1 MGGSNYKPI
10 NIFIINPKDIKGI
23 YDLFPNYISKNDTY
37 EERLFDEKT
46 FKWNGIFFKNRS
58 LDDIMEMI
66 DDKIKEIKHQE
77 KIQNNIIIAKC
88 ISQNFSEK
96 LFKGIIKINKQ
107 LDIKILVIYIS
118 QEKIENVKKF
128 DNRTIT
134 NIYGDKINDKE
145 FMVEKLRYILSM
157 KDCFFNQRTLEFKK
171 SLNSYDIVTTNQFLN
186 IVVMGPSRAG
196 KSTLCNTLL
205 NKYEALESSAQES
218 ITEVVNEYSNEY
230 LHIYDTPGLTIT
242 KSKKLGDTSKIALK
256 CLKNILKKV
265 DDSMDDIHVI
275 FFVLKNK
282 PNIEN
287 MLPILKFLDKENK
300 TRIEDNRKKIP
311 IIFIVNE
318 PKDKKSE
325 EEEDDEFEEINEFKE
340 TAKGLKNYFEKYE
353 VENLYS
359 EYDDDTNNDDEDHNI
374 IRVDIRK
381 EKNAV
386 RKIFKK
392 LYFYIRKNNPFS
404 TDLFR
409 KMEEINENFKRINEI
424 KNNPNINDIKKD
436 GINAELKKNKEECQ
450 KFILKISKENSFFE
464 KIYSLENILKSS
476 EIQSELAIA
485 ICCVTSFG
493 TGFIPIPF
501 LDIPLLYTQQAIMIL
516 SIAFSYGF
524 AIDEIPFK
532 AAIGAAFGISVA
544 VGGGA
549 TETAAHIGI
558 QKGGK
563 ALIEK
568 SITEVGEKFGKKTM
582 ELTSLYITQKTSET
596 ISIKLIEEGG
606 KQIQETF
613 IKNTIKEGGKKIT
626 QQVSEKAVE
635 YGSGIIT
642 KKVSENV
649 LKVGGEIITKEVGS
663 KLTSEAGEEI
673 GKMTTS
679 KITKEIA
686 TELMK
691 KSGKTTVAESA
702 AESSKFVP
710 IIGTIIGGTISGSLN
725 LASTIRMGL
734 AVRKFFKHLVCLTAG
749 ANYILVKKK
758 NIDKIFEYIEN
769 VFNDDNYEIKKI
781 DYINN

>member
-1 MGGSNYKPI
+1 MH
-10 NIFIINPKDIKGI
+10 IKGI
-23 YDLFPNYISKNDTY
+23 YDLFPDYILQNDTY

-66 DDKIKEIKHQE
+66 ENKIKEIKHQE
-77 KIQNNIIIAKC
+77 KIQNNIIIAKG

-107 LDIKILVIYIS
+107 LDVKILVIYIS

-450 KFILKISKENSFFE
+450 KFILKISKENSFF
-464 KIYSLENILKSS
+464 
-476 EIQSELAIA
+476 
-485 ICCVTSFG
+485 
-493 TGFIPIPF
+493 
-501 LDIPLLYTQQAIMIL
+501 
-516 SIAFSYGF
+516 
-524 AIDEIPFK
+524 
-532 AAIGAAFGISVA
+532 
-544 VGGGA
+544 
-549 TETAAHIGI
+549 
-558 QKGGK
+558 
-563 ALIEK
+563 
-568 SITEVGEKFGKKTM
+568 
-582 ELTSLYITQKTSET
+582 
-596 ISIKLIEEGG
+596 
-606 KQIQETF
+606 
-613 IKNTIKEGGKKIT
+613 
-626 QQVSEKAVE
+626 
-635 YGSGIIT
+635 
-642 KKVSENV
+642 
-649 LKVGGEIITKEVGS
+649 
-663 KLTSEAGEEI
+663 
-673 GKMTTS
+673 
-679 KITKEIA
+679 
-686 TELMK
+686 
-691 KSGKTTVAESA
+691 
-702 AESSKFVP
+702 
-710 IIGTIIGGTISGSLN
+710 
-725 LASTIRMGL
+725 
-734 AVRKFFKHLVCLTAG
+734 
-749 ANYILVKKK
+749 
-758 NIDKIFEYIEN
+758 
-769 VFNDDNYEIKKI
+769 
-781 DYINN
+781 

>member
-10 NIFIINPKDIKGI
+10 NIFIINPMHIKGI
-23 YDLFPNYISKNDTY
+23 YDLFPDYILQNDTY

-58 LDDIMEMI
+58 LDDIMKMI
-66 DDKIKEIKHQE
+66 EYKIKEIKHQE
-77 KIQNNIIIAKC
+77 KIQNNIIIAKG

-186 IVVMGPSRAG
+186 IVIMGPSRAG

-205 NKYEALESSAQES
+205 NKYEALESLAQES

-242 KSKKLGDTSKIALK
+242 ENKKLGDTSKIALK

-436 GINAELKKNKEECQ
+436 E
-450 KFILKISKENSFFE
+450 
-464 KIYSLENILKSS
+464 
-476 EIQSELAIA
+476 
-485 ICCVTSFG
+485 
-493 TGFIPIPF
+493 
-501 LDIPLLYTQQAIMIL
+501 
-516 SIAFSYGF
+516 
-524 AIDEIPFK
+524 
-532 AAIGAAFGISVA
+532 
-544 VGGGA
+544 
-549 TETAAHIGI
+549 
-558 QKGGK
+558 
-563 ALIEK
+563 
-568 SITEVGEKFGKKTM
+568 
-582 ELTSLYITQKTSET
+582 
-596 ISIKLIEEGG
+596 
-606 KQIQETF
+606 
-613 IKNTIKEGGKKIT
+613 
-626 QQVSEKAVE
+626 
-635 YGSGIIT
+635 
-642 KKVSENV
+642 
-649 LKVGGEIITKEVGS
+649 
-663 KLTSEAGEEI
+663 
-673 GKMTTS
+673 
-679 KITKEIA
+679 
-686 TELMK
+686 
-691 KSGKTTVAESA
+691 
-702 AESSKFVP
+702 
-710 IIGTIIGGTISGSLN
+710 
-725 LASTIRMGL
+725 
-734 AVRKFFKHLVCLTAG
+734 
-749 ANYILVKKK
+749 
-758 NIDKIFEYIEN
+758 
-769 VFNDDNYEIKKI
+769 
-781 DYINN
+781 

>member
-10 NIFIINPKDIKGI
+10 NIFIINPMHIKGI
-23 YDLFPNYISKNDTY
+23 YDLFPDYISQNDTY

-66 DDKIKEIKHQE
+66 EDKIKEIKHQE
-77 KIQNNIIIAKC
+77 KIQNNIIIAND
-88 ISQNFSEK
+88 ISQNFSSEK
-96 LFKGIIKINKQ
+96 LFKGINKINNQ

-134 NIYGDKINDKE
+134 NIYGNKINDKE

-186 IVVMGPSRAG
+186 IAVIGPSRAG

-205 NKYEALESSAQES
+205 NKYEALESSAPES

-230 LHIYDTPGLTIT
+230 LRVYDTPGIT
-242 KSKKLGDTSKIALK
+242 ESKKLGDTSKIVLK

-275 FFVLKNK
+275 FFVLKKN

-318 PKDKKSE
+318 PKNKKSE

-340 TAKGLKNYFEKYE
+340 TAKGLKNYLEKYE

-359 EYDDDTNNDDEDHNI
+359 EYDDDTTNDDEDHNI
-374 IRVDIRK
+374 IWVDIRK

-404 TDLFR
+404 TDLFTN
-409 KMEEINENFKRINEI
+409 MEEINQNFQRINEI

-436 GINAELKKNKEECQ
+436 RINAVLKKNKEECQ
-450 KFILKISKENSFFE
+450 KVILKISKENSFFE

-476 EIQSELAIA
+476 EIQSKLAIA

-501 LDIPLLYTQQAIMIL
+501 LDIPLLYTQQGIMIL
-516 SIAFSYGF
+516 GIAFSYGF

-549 TETAAHIGI
+549 TETVAHIGI

-568 SITEVGEKFGKKTM
+568 SITEAGEKFGKKTM

-635 YGSGIIT
+635 YGCGIIT

-691 KSGKTTVAESA
+691 KSGKTTVVGSA
-702 AESSKFVP
+702 AESSKIVP
-710 IIGTIIGGTISGSLN
+710 IIGTIIGGSISGSLN
-725 LASTIRMGL
+725 LASTIGMGL

-769 VFNDDNYEIKKI
+769 IINNNYIIKKI
-781 DYINN
+781 EYINN